1 MVRKIVLSL
10 IAVLGICAVA
20 MAQNQQVSGTV
31 TDAAG
36 APVAGATVMVE
47 GQHIGTTTGT
57 NGTFSLAAP
66 ANGKLVV
73 SFIGYDTETV
83 AIAGHTH
90 VSVTLKENAQAID
103 NVVITAFGEIK
114 KKDFTGSIASVSAGE
129 ISKTTVASASRML
142 EGAVTGVQSYSSTG
156 QPGDDASI
164 IIRGIGSING
174 TQTALIVVDGVPYSS
189 ALSTINP
196 LDIESIVVSKDAAAN
211 ALYGSRAANGVVFV
225 TTKKGT
231 RNQKA
236 NIMFEAKWGW
246 NQQGIKEHE
255 TMQNPGD
262 YYEYVYGGL
271 YNYFE
276 ANNPGASHAALANA
290 ANSNLMPVLGNYMAY
305 KIPDGTTLIDPA
317 TGKLNSDAK
326 LLYADNYDD
335 YLFTKQFRQEYTLS
349 ISGGNDKMDY
359 YVSGSFLEDPSY
371 VIMSGFK
378 RYSGRAAFN
387 AQATKWLKVG
397 TNLSYARRDIDSPGY
412 SGANTG
418 NVFLWTMWQNPTV
431 PYYARDLDGNIR
443 YNADGTK
450 MYEQGNGTTLSP
462 YGATQDQFNSFNNFA
477 HPMQSMSRD
486 INNSV
491 RDNLYANFYGEIVFL
506 KDFKFTAN
514 FTLDN
519 VYRMDTF
526 YYNNEY
532 GTAATSTNNGLV
544 EKYNDNYFS
553 YNTQQM
559 LNWNKTI
566 KEHHNFD
573 VLIGHEFG
581 KTDQRVVDAYKKN
594 IFYPGIPELGNAVSQ
609 YSNGSTSSTVVTA
622 IEGYFARVNYNYAG
636 KYFFSGSYRY
646 DGSSRFKYDKW
657 GHFWSVGA
665 AWRIKGE
672 SFMDN
677 ATWVDE
683 LKLRVNYGVAGNQLS
698 ASYPYTNLWTIGETN
713 GQIGITQASTG
724 NRNLSWERNYQ
735 IDLGIDFRLW
745 NRFYGTVDY
754 YNRRTHD
761 LIWNRPTP
769 SSTGLASRLENVG
782 ILANRGFE
790 IDLGVDILKHKDL
803 YWNFAV
809 NASFAR
815 NRLIDYPSELGNPA
829 LGGDYISGSFLRG
842 KGKSYYNL
850 YLFKFAGVDPET
862 GQETF
867 WKDVVDGEGKVTGRE
882 KTFNINEATQYEIG
896 DALPDVTGG
905 FRTSFRWKNFDFMLA
920 AAYQIGGRQWDGNSA
935 NVYSPGRA
943 GFTASQDLV
952 GNTWTPEHTNAK
964 FPKLMFNGTWNFV
977 GSNCDYLYRDASY
990 FSLKTINVGYTLP
1003 KRWTSKICIES
1014 LRVFF
1019 AADNLYF
1026 TSAHTGFDPR
1036 TAYAGQNAFG
1046 FPQAKT
1052 FTFGITMNL

>member
-1 MVRKIVLSL
+1 
-10 IAVLGICAVA
+10 
-20 MAQNQQVSGTV
+20 
-31 TDAAG
+31 
-36 APVAGATVMVE
+36 
-47 GQHIGTTTGT
+47 
-57 NGTFSLAAP
+57 
-66 ANGKLVV
+66 
-73 SFIGYDTETV
+73 
-83 AIAGHTH
+83 
-90 VSVTLKENAQAID
+90 
-103 NVVITAFGEIK
+103 
-114 KKDFTGSIASVSAGE
+114 
-129 ISKTTVASASRML
+129 
-142 EGAVTGVQSYSSTG
+142 
-156 QPGDDASI
+156 
-164 IIRGIGSING
+164 
-174 TQTALIVVDGVPYSS
+174 
-189 ALSTINP
+189 
-196 LDIESIVVSKDAAAN
+196 
-211 ALYGSRAANGVVFV
+211 
-225 TTKKGT
+225 
-231 RNQKA
+231 
-236 NIMFEAKWGW
+236 
-246 NQQGIKEHE
+246 
-255 TMQNPGD
+255 
-262 YYEYVYGGL
+262 
-271 YNYFE
+271 
-276 ANNPGASHAALANA
+276 
-290 ANSNLMPVLGNYMAY
+290 MPVLGNYMAY

-397 TNLSYARRDIDSPGY
+397 TNLSYSRRDIDSPGY

-491 RDNLYANFYGEIVFL
+491 RDNLYANFYGEVVFL

-544 EKYNDNYFS
+544 EKYNNNYFS

-566 KEHHNFD
+566 KENHNFD

-581 KTDQRVVDAYKKN
+581 KTDTRVVDAYKKN

-609 YSNGSTSSTVVTA
+609 YQNGSTSSTVVTA

-761 LIWNRPTP
+761 LIWTRPTP

-850 YLFKFAGVDPET
+850 YLFKFAGVDPAT

-867 WKDVVDGEGKVTGRE
+867 WKDVVDGDGKVTGRE

-905 FRTSFRWKNFDFMLA
+905 LRTSFRWKNFDFMLA

-935 NVYSPGRA
+935 NVYDPGRA
-943 GFTASQDLV
+943 GFAASQDLV

-1036 TAYAGQNAFG
+1036 TAYTGQNAFG

>member
-1 MVRKIVLSL
+1 MRVLRPLVLSL
-10 IAVLGICAVA
+10 LLVLGGGITALSAQNREVSGKVLDANQQPLVGVAVLV
-20 MAQNQQVSGTV
+20 
-31 TDAAG
+31 D
-36 APVAGATVMVE
+36 
-47 GQHIGTTTGT
+47 GTTKGVTT
-57 NGTFSLAAP
+57 SENGTFKIQVPSGEAVLQVTCLGYLPQKVTVPSSRNSITIYLQEDAIMLDAT
-66 ANGKLVV
+66 VV
-73 SFIGYDTETV
+73 IGYGTQKKVNLTGAVATV
-83 AIAGHTH
+83 GSKELENRVTHSLGSMLQGSVAGLNITTSSGKPGSTPAINIRGVNSINSADPLVLIDGVVGDLNRVNPNDVES
-90 VSVTLKENAQAID
+90 VSVL
-103 NVVITAFGEIK
+103 
-114 KKDFTGSIASVSAGE
+114 
-129 ISKTTVASASRML
+129 
-142 EGAVTGVQSYSSTG
+142 
-156 QPGDDASI
+156 
-164 IIRGIGSING
+164 
-174 TQTALIVVDGVPYSS
+174 
-189 ALSTINP
+189 
-196 LDIESIVVSKDAAAN
+196 KDAASA
-211 ALYGSRAANGVVFV
+211 AIYGARAGFGVILI
-225 TTKKGT
+225 TTKNNADGKMRINYSGRFSVSDPTTCTDFITTGYDAAVLADEFNKSYNGSPYT
-231 RNQKA
+231 RYDGDDFRQLYQRRNDRTENPDRPWVVQKNGKYMYYA
-236 NIMFEAKWGW
+236 NFNW
-246 NQQGIKEHE
+246 
-255 TMQNPGD
+255 
-262 YYEYVYGGL
+262 Y
-271 YNYFE
+271 
-276 ANNPGASHAALANA
+276 
-290 ANSNLMPVLGNYMAY
+290 
-305 KIPDGTTLIDPA
+305 
-317 TGKLNSDAK
+317 
-326 LLYADNYDD
+326 D
-335 YLFTKQFRQEYTLS
+335 YLFDYTQPTWDHDLS

-397 TNLSYARRDIDSPGY
+397 TNLSYSRRDIDSPGY

-477 HPMQSMSRD
+477 HPVQSMSRD

-829 LGGDYISGSFLRG
+829 LGGDYISGRFLRG

-920 AAYQIGGRQWDGNSA
+920 AAYQIGPPVGRQ
-935 NVYSPGRA
+935 
-943 GFTASQDLV
+943 L
-952 GNTWTPEHTNAK
+952 
-964 FPKLMFNGTWNFV
+964 
-977 GSNCDYLYRDASY
+977 
-990 FSLKTINVGYTLP
+990 
-1003 KRWTSKICIES
+1003 
-1014 LRVFF
+1014 
-1019 AADNLYF
+1019 
-1026 TSAHTGFDPR
+1026 
-1036 TAYAGQNAFG
+1036 GQR
-1046 FPQAKT
+1046 
-1052 FTFGITMNL
+1052 I